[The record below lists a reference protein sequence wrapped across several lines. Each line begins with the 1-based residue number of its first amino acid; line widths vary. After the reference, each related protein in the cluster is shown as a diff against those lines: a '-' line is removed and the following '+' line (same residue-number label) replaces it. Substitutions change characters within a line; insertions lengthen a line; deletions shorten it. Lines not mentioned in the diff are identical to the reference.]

1 MKRLS
6 ILLAVLAA
14 GVALAQASA
23 PAPAT
28 PSNAWPRVIG
38 VENGSVEIFQPQIES
53 FRGDQLAA
61 RAAVAWTPTGRPP
74 AFGVVWVEAR
84 VSIDKVA
91 GDVGL
96 QDVKVQ
102 RVRFAN
108 MSKEQEQ
115 QGRALLEREIP
126 TWDLHLSVLELEASI
141 AVNEQE
147 IQSSEALD
155 FTPPRMVF
163 SQEPAVLVVF
173 DGAPIERP
181 VESTELRRVVNTPML
196 VLFDPATRSYY
207 LSGGKFWYAAPAAT
221 GPFAPVAAPSPA
233 VSAFF
238 ARNPPPPIELEGNPE
253 EQAAEKAVLEPSAPP
268 RIVVATEPTE
278 LFVFDGAPQYRPV
291 GEEAYLLYVANT
303 ESHVLV
309 DVQSGETYVLA
320 SGRWFRAPSLDG
332 PWVNVPPDELPGPFG
347 DIPPDSDI
355 GDVRTFVAGTEE
367 AADAV
372 ADSLI
377 PQTAEVRRDQQ
388 FQAAYDGPPQFQRI
402 EGTELSY
409 AVNTPDAVVL
419 DAGRYWACDQGVWY
433 TAPAAEGPFVVA
445 DQRPPHI
452 DQVPPT
458 VHIYNTRY
466 VFVYRSTP
474 QVVFV
479 GHTPGFVGVYRHRGV
494 VVFGTG
500 FVYRP
505 WIGPTVFFARPTT
518 FGVRVVYNP
527 WTGFGFVVSPAT
539 PFITVGIHFHPAW
552 GPRPRPPGWW
562 GPVVYRPVFIV
573 PPSRHGWHRPPP
585 GFRPPPL
592 RFVVRRPAPGP
603 RPSPARLRRPR
614 GPRHR
619 WPGRRR
625 PEPVLAPRRASA
637 LEATSTTRPR
647 TARATPS
654 ARWRRPHGRCRN
666 RWTGPTTSSATGPA
680 TCTAR
685 PTGATGNG
693 TPGRDGSRS
702 VPRSARPATRIAP
715 RPLPHRE
722 RGSGHRSRARARRP
736 DRPLAS
742 RPVSRQASRAD
753 SRPARR
759 HPRGRTGA
767 GRHRPALARMQRPA
781 SEARRSRRDPHPSK
795 RDLHPSNSRRGP
807 RRQALRRAASGA
819 DLRLRAGNT
828 REEGRPPPGG
838 RPRNGFRATRSGI
851 RARPGA
857 AARRSSSR

>member
-6 ILLAVLAA
+6 IALAVLAA
-14 GVALAQASA
+14 GAAFAQS
-23 PAPAT
+23 PAT
-28 PSNAWPRVIG
+28 PSTDWPRAIG

-53 FRGDQLAA
+53 FQGDQLAA
-61 RAAVAWTPTGRPP
+61 RAAVAWTPNGRPP

-91 GDVGL
+91 GDVSL

-147 IQSSEALD
+147 IQTSEALD

-163 SQEPAVLVVF
+163 SQDPAVLLLF

-221 GPFAPVAAPSPA
+221 GPYAPVAAPSPA
-233 VSAFF
+233 VRAFF
-238 ARNPPPPIELEGNPE
+238 DRNPPPPIELEGNPE
-253 EQAAEKAVLEPSAPP
+253 EQAAEKAVLEPPTPP
-268 RIVVATEPTE
+268 RIIVATEPTE
-278 LFVFDGAPQYRPV
+278 LFVFEGAPQYRPV
-291 GEEAYLLYVANT
+291 GDEAYLLYVANT

-309 DVQSGETYVLA
+309 DVMSGETYVLA

-332 PWVNVPPDELPGPFG
+332 PWVNVPPDELPGPFR
-347 DIPPDSDI
+347 DIPADSDI

-372 ADSLI
+372 ADSFI
-377 PQTAEVRRDQQ
+377 PQTAEVRRDQT
-388 FQAAYDGPPQFQRI
+388 FQAAYDGPPQFQKI

-458 VHIYNTRY
+458 VHIYHTRY
-466 VFVYRSTP
+466 VYVYRSTP

-505 WIGPTVFFARPTT
+505 WVGPTVFFARPTT

-539 PFITVGIHFHPAW
+539 PSSRSASTSTPRGGPARARRAGGGRSCTVRCSSS
-552 GPRPRPPGWW
+552 RPRGTA
-562 GPVVYRPVFIV
+562 GTGRLRA
-573 PPSRHGWHRPPP
+573 SAL
-585 GFRPPPL
+585 PPL
-592 RFVVRRPAPGP
+592 RFVVRHPAPGP
-603 RPSPARLRRPR
+603 RPSPARRLR
-614 GPRHR
+614 GPRR
-619 WPGRRR
+619 RSPGRPP
-625 PEPVLAPRRASA
+625 PEPAPASRRASA
-637 LEATSTTRPR
+637 PGATSTTRPR

-654 ARWRRPHGRCRN
+654 ARWRSPHGRRRS
-666 RWTGPTTSSATGPA
+666 RWTGPTTSSETGPE
-680 TCTAR
+680 TSTAR
-685 PTGATGNG
+685 TTGATGTG
-693 TPGRDGSRS
+693 TPGRDGSPS
-702 VPRSARPATRIAP
+702 VPRPRAPPGTSRRPSRSSRSSPPQNQGQTPRPAPGQPTGQPNRQPTGQPTRQAPPPGQNRGGSAPAGLGQDAAARQRSAPQRAAPQPARPAP
-715 RPLPHRE
+715 QP
-722 RGSGHRSRARARRP
+722 ARA
-736 DRPLAS
+736 A
-742 RPVSRQASRAD
+742 
-753 SRPARR
+753 PA
-759 HPRGRTGA
+759 GGGA
-767 GRHRPALARMQRPA
+767 GG
-781 SEARRSRRDPHPSK
+781 RR
-795 RDLHPSNSRRGP
+795 
-807 RRQALRRAASGA
+807 
-819 DLRLRAGNT
+819 
-828 REEGRPPPGG
+828 
-838 RPRNGFRATRSGI
+838 
-851 RARPGA
+851 
-857 AARRSSSR
+857 

>member
-1 MKRLS
+1 
-6 ILLAVLAA
+6 
-14 GVALAQASA
+14 
-23 PAPAT
+23 
-28 PSNAWPRVIG
+28 
-38 VENGSVEIFQPQIES
+38 
-53 FRGDQLAA
+53 
-61 RAAVAWTPTGRPP
+61 
-74 AFGVVWVEAR
+74 
-84 VSIDKVA
+84 
-91 GDVGL
+91 
-96 QDVKVQ
+96 
-102 RVRFAN
+102 
-108 MSKEQEQ
+108 
-115 QGRALLEREIP
+115 
-126 TWDLHLSVLELEASI
+126 
-141 AVNEQE
+141 
-147 IQSSEALD
+147 
-155 FTPPRMVF
+155 
-163 SQEPAVLVVF
+163 
-173 DGAPIERP
+173 
-181 VESTELRRVVNTPML
+181 
-196 VLFDPATRSYY
+196 
-207 LSGGKFWYAAPAAT
+207 
-221 GPFAPVAAPSPA
+221 
-233 VSAFF
+233 
-238 ARNPPPPIELEGNPE
+238 
-253 EQAAEKAVLEPSAPP
+253 
-268 RIVVATEPTE
+268 
-278 LFVFDGAPQYRPV
+278 V

-309 DVQSGETYVLA
+309 DVQTGETYVLA

-388 FQAAYDGPPQFQRI
+388 FQAAYDGPPQFQKI

-539 PFITVGIHFHPAW
+539 PFITVGIHFHPVW

-585 GFRPPPL
+585 GFRPPPPP
-592 RFVVRRPAPGP
+592 VRRPPPGARPPPVARPPAPAPRPQAPVARPPAAGARPGVPQGQRPGSNIYNQPQNRPRNAERPVAQAPRPTPQPVDRPNNVFGDRSGNVYRQTDRGNWERNTRQGWEPQRPTQPAPGNTSRPTPAPGTGQRPPPQSPGQNPGQTPRPAPGQP
-603 RPSPARLRRPR
+603 DRQPTRQAPPPGQNRGGAAPAGLGQDAAARQRS
-614 GPRHR
+614 
-619 WPGRRR
+619 
-625 PEPVLAPRRASA
+625 APQQ
-637 LEATSTTRPR
+637 
-647 TARATPS
+647 
-654 ARWRRPHGRCRN
+654 
-666 RWTGPTTSSATGPA
+666 
-680 TCTAR
+680 
-685 PTGATGNG
+685 
-693 TPGRDGSRS
+693 
-702 VPRSARPATRIAP
+702 ARPAP
-715 RPLPHRE
+715 
-722 RGSGHRSRARARRP
+722 
-736 DRPLAS
+736 
-742 RPVSRQASRAD
+742 QQ
-753 SRPARR
+753 SRPAPQQQPARAA
-759 HPRGRTGA
+759 PAGA
-767 GRHRPALARMQRPA
+767 G
-781 SEARRSRRDPHPSK
+781 
-795 RDLHPSNSRRGP
+795 
-807 RRQALRRAASGA
+807 
-819 DLRLRAGNT
+819 
-828 REEGRPPPGG
+828 PGG
-838 RPRNGFRATRSGI
+838 Q
-851 RARPGA
+851 
-857 AARRSSSR
+857 RR

>member
-6 ILLAVLAA
+6 VLVAVLASGA
-14 GVALAQASA
+14 AFAQASA
-23 PAPAT
+23 PPAPT
-28 PSNAWPRVIG
+28 PSSAWPRVIG

-53 FRGDQLAA
+53 FQGDQLAA

-96 QDVKVQ
+96 QDVKVK
-102 RVRFAN
+102 RVRFGN
-108 MSKEQEQ
+108 LSKEQEQ
-115 QGRALLEREIP
+115 QGRTLLEREIP
-126 TWDLHLSVLELEASI
+126 TWDLHLSLAELEASI
-141 AVNEQE
+141 AVNDKE

-163 SQEPAVLVVF
+163 SQEPAVLLVF

-196 VLFDPATRSYY
+196 VLFDPGTRSYY
-207 LSGGKFWYAAPAAT
+207 LSGGKFWYAAPAAA
-221 GPFAPVAAPSPA
+221 GPYAPVGAPSPA
-233 VSAFF
+233 VRAFF
-238 ARNPPPPIELEGNPE
+238 DRNPPPPIELEGGPE
-253 EQAAEKAVLEPSAPP
+253 EQAAEKSVLEPATPP

-291 GEEAYLLYVANT
+291 GDEAYLLYVANT
-303 ESHVLV
+303 QSHVLV
-309 DVQSGETYVLA
+309 DVMSGETYVLA
-320 SGRWFRAPSLDG
+320 SGRWFKAPSLDG
-332 PWVNVPPDELPGPFG
+332 PWVNVPPDQLPGPFR
-347 DIPPDSDI
+347 DIPPESDI

-377 PQTAEVRRDQQ
+377 PQTSEVRRDQT

-458 VHIYNTRY
+458 VHIYHTRY
-466 VFVYRSTP
+466 VYVYRSTP

-479 GHTPGFVGVYRHRGV
+479 GYTPGFVGVHRHRGV

-500 FVYRP
+500 FVYSP
-505 WIGPTVFFARPTT
+505 WVGPTVFFARPAT

-539 PFITVGIHFHPAW
+539 PFITVGIHFHPPF

-573 PPSRHGWHRPPP
+573 PPTRHGWHRPPP
-585 GFRPPPL
+585 GFRPPPPG
-592 RFVVRRPAPGP
+592 VRPPPPGARPPPVARPPAPPPRPQAPVARPPAAGARPIAPPGQRPGSNIYDQAQNRPRNPERPVAQAPRPTPQPVDRPNNVFGDRSGNVYRQTDRGNWERNTTQGWEPQRPAPAQPGNTNRPTPTPAPGTGQRPPPQGQGQGQASRPAPGQ
-603 RPSPARLRRPR
+603 STGQPARQPTRQAPPPGQNR
-614 GPRHR
+614 G
-619 WPGRRR
+619 GA
-625 PEPVLAPRRASA
+625 APSGLGQDAAARQRSA
-637 LEATSTTRPR
+637 PQR
-647 TARATPS
+647 S
-654 ARWRRPHGRCRN
+654 APQ
-666 RWTGPTTSSATGPA
+666 P
-680 TCTAR
+680 
-685 PTGATGNG
+685 
-693 TPGRDGSRS
+693 
-702 VPRSARPATRIAP
+702 ARPAP
-715 RPLPHRE
+715 
-722 RGSGHRSRARARRP
+722 GG
-736 DRPLAS
+736 
-742 RPVSRQASRAD
+742 
-753 SRPARR
+753 
-759 HPRGRTGA
+759 GG
-767 GRHRPALARMQRPA
+767 
-781 SEARRSRRDPHPSK
+781 
-795 RDLHPSNSRRGP
+795 GP
-807 RRQALRRAASGA
+807 RR
-819 DLRLRAGNT
+819 
-828 REEGRPPPGG
+828 
-838 RPRNGFRATRSGI
+838 
-851 RARPGA
+851 
-857 AARRSSSR
+857 

>member
-6 ILLAVLAA
+6 VAALAVLVAA
-14 GVALAQASA
+14 GAAFAQASPPAAA
-23 PAPAT
+23 P
-28 PSNAWPRVIG
+28 PSNTWPRAIA

-53 FRGDQLAA
+53 FQGDQLAA
-61 RAAVAWTPTGRPP
+61 RAAVAWTPKGRPP
-74 AFGVVWVEAR
+74 AFGVVWVQAR

-91 GDVGL
+91 GDVAL
-96 QDVKVQ
+96 QDVTVE
-102 RVRFAN
+102 RVRFAS

-126 TWDLHLSVLELEASI
+126 TWDLNLSVLELEASI
-141 AVNEQE
+141 AVNEKE
-147 IQSSEALD
+147 VQSSEALD
-155 FTPPRMVF
+155 FTPPRMIF
-163 SQEPAVLVVF
+163 SQEPAVLVLF

-181 VESTELRRVVNTPML
+181 VESTGLRRVVNTPML
-196 VLFDPATRSYY
+196 VLFDPATRTYY

-233 VSAFF
+233 VGAFF
-238 ARNPPPPIELEGNPE
+238 ARNPPPPIELEGDPE
-253 EQAAEKAVLEPSAPP
+253 EQAAEKAVLEPSTPP

-278 LFVFDGAPQYRPV
+278 LFVFEGAPQYRPV

-320 SGRWFRAPSLDG
+320 SGRWFRAQSLDG
-332 PWVNVPPDELPGPFG
+332 PWLNVPPDELPGPFR
-347 DIPPDSDI
+347 DIPADSDI

-377 PQTAEVRRDQQ
+377 PQTAEIRRDQQ
-388 FQAAYDGPPQFQRI
+388 FQAAYDGPPQFQKI

-458 VHIYNTRY
+458 VHIYHTRY
-466 VFVYRSTP
+466 VYVYRSTP

-539 PFITVGIHFHPAW
+539 PFIVVGVHFHPVW

-585 GFRPPPL
+585 GFRPPP
-592 RFVVRRPAPGP
+592 P
-603 RPSPARLRRPR
+603 
-614 GPRHR
+614 
-619 WPGRRR
+619 
-625 PEPVLAPRRASA
+625 
-637 LEATSTTRPR
+637 
-647 TARATPS
+647 
-654 ARWRRPHGRCRN
+654 
-666 RWTGPTTSSATGPA
+666 
-680 TCTAR
+680 
-685 PTGATGNG
+685 
-693 TPGRDGSRS
+693 
-702 VPRSARPATRIAP
+702 
-715 RPLPHRE
+715 
-722 RGSGHRSRARARRP
+722 
-736 DRPLAS
+736 
-742 RPVSRQASRAD
+742 
-753 SRPARR
+753 
-759 HPRGRTGA
+759 
-767 GRHRPALARMQRPA
+767 MM
-781 SEARRSRRDPHPSK
+781 
-795 RDLHPSNSRRGP
+795 
-807 RRQALRRAASGA
+807 
-819 DLRLRAGNT
+819 
-828 REEGRPPPGG
+828 RPPPGARPPPVSRPPPPRPQAPSARPPAAG
-838 RPRNGFRATRSGI
+838 ARPGVPPGQRPGSNIYNQAQNRPRNAERPVAQAPRPTPQPIDRPNNVFADRSGNVY
-851 RARPGA
+851 RQTDRGNWERNTRQGWEPQRPAQSQPANANRPVPAPGTGQRTPAQNQGPNQGQTARPVPGQPTRQAPPPGQNRGGNAPAGLGQDA
-857 AARRSSSR
+857 AARQRSAPQRAPPQQARPAPQQARPAPQPARAAPAGAGPSGRR

>member
-6 ILLAVLAA
+6 IALAVLAA
-14 GVALAQASA
+14 GAAFAQS
-23 PAPAT
+23 PAT
-28 PSNAWPRVIG
+28 PSTDWPRVIG

-53 FRGDQLAA
+53 FQGDQLAA
-61 RAAVAWTPTGRPP
+61 RAAVAWTPNGRPP

-91 GDVGL
+91 GDVSL

-147 IQSSEALD
+147 IQTSEALD

-163 SQEPAVLVVF
+163 SQEPAVLLVF

-221 GPFAPVAAPSPA
+221 GPYAPVAAPSPA
-233 VSAFF
+233 VRA
-238 ARNPPPPIELEGNPE
+238 
-253 EQAAEKAVLEPSAPP
+253 PSSTGIPRRPSSWRGIRRSRRPRRPCSSPP
-268 RIVVATEPTE
+268 RRPGSWWPPSPPSSSCSRAPRSTGRWATKPTCSTSPTPR
-278 LFVFDGAPQYRPV
+278 A
-291 GEEAYLLYVANT
+291 T
-303 ESHVLV
+303 CSSTCM
-309 DVQSGETYVLA
+309 SGETYVLA

-388 FQAAYDGPPQFQRI
+388 FQAAYDGPPQFQKI

-458 VHIYNTRY
+458 VHIYHTRY
-466 VFVYRSTP
+466 VYVYRSTP

-539 PFITVGIHFHPAW
+539 PFIDGRHPLPPRVGTPPAPA
-552 GPRPRPPGWW
+552 GLVGAGRVPSGVHRPAVAARLAPAAC
-562 GPVVYRPVFIV
+562 RASAL
-573 PPSRHGWHRPPP
+573 PPSGSSSAT
-585 GFRPPPL
+585 
-592 RFVVRRPAPGP
+592 RRPAPARLPPAAAEAPGAGRPAARRRSPPRSPAGPAPREQHLQPGPESSAQRRAPGGAGPAADPAAGGPAQQRVRRPVRKRLPPERPGQLGPEHPAGMGAPASHPPRSPSPGTPPGP
-603 RPSPARLRRPR
+603 RPLL
-614 GPRHR
+614 
-619 WPGRRR
+619 
-625 PEPVLAPRRASA
+625 EPVSGHA
-637 LEATSTTRPR
+637 RPQN
-647 TARATPS
+647 P
-654 ARWRRPHGRCRN
+654 GQ
-666 RWTGPTTSSATGPA
+666 
-680 TCTAR
+680 TAR
-685 PTGATGNG
+685 PTPGQPTRRP
-693 TPGRDGSRS
+693 TPGQPTRQAPPPGQNRGGSAPAGLGQDAAARQRS
-702 VPRSARPATRIAP
+702 APQRAAPQPARPAP
-715 RPLPHRE
+715 QP
-722 RGSGHRSRARARRP
+722 ARA
-736 DRPLAS
+736 A
-742 RPVSRQASRAD
+742 
-753 SRPARR
+753 PA
-759 HPRGRTGA
+759 GGGA
-767 GRHRPALARMQRPA
+767 GG
-781 SEARRSRRDPHPSK
+781 RR
-795 RDLHPSNSRRGP
+795 
-807 RRQALRRAASGA
+807 
-819 DLRLRAGNT
+819 
-828 REEGRPPPGG
+828 
-838 RPRNGFRATRSGI
+838 
-851 RARPGA
+851 
-857 AARRSSSR
+857 

>member
-1 MKRLS
+1 MKRLP
-6 ILLAVLAA
+6 IALAVLAA
-14 GVALAQASA
+14 GAALAQA
-23 PAPAT
+23 PAPASAT
-28 PSNAWPRVIG
+28 LANTWPRVIG

-163 SQEPAVLVVF
+163 SQEPAVLLAF

-253 EQAAEKAVLEPSAPP
+253 EQAAEKALLEPASPP

-303 ESHVLV
+303 QSHVLV

-320 SGRWFRAPSLDG
+320 SGRWFKAASLDG
-332 PWVNVPPDELPGPFG
+332 PWVNVPPDQLPGPFAE
-347 DIPPDSDI
+347 IPPESDI
-355 GDVRTFVAGTEE
+355 GDVRTFVAGTPE
-367 AADAV
+367 ATDAV
-372 ADSLI
+372 ADALI
-377 PQTAEVRRDQQ
+377 PQTAEIRRDQQ
-388 FQAAYDGPPQFQRI
+388 FLPAYDGPPQFQRI

-433 TAPAAEGPFVVA
+433 AAPAAEGPFTVA

-458 VHIYNTRY
+458 VHIYHTRY

-518 FGVRVVYNP
+518 FGVHVVYNP

-539 PFITVGIHFHPAW
+539 PFITVGIHFHPAF

-562 GPVVYRPVFIV
+562 GPVVVRPVFIV

-585 GFRPPPL
+585 GFRPPPPM
-592 RFVVRRPAPGP
+592 VRAPPPGARPPPVSRPPPPRPQAPVARPPAAGARPGVPQGQRPGSNIYNQPQNRPRNAERPVAQAPRPTPQPVDRPNNVFGDRSGNVYRQNDRGNWDRNTRQGWEPQRPTQPAPGNTNRPTPPPGTGQRPTPQIPGQNQGQTPRPAPGQP
-603 RPSPARLRRPR
+603 TGQPSRQPTRQAPPPGQNQRGAAPAGLGQDAAARQRS
-614 GPRHR
+614 
-619 WPGRRR
+619 
-625 PEPVLAPRRASA
+625 APQ
-637 LEATSTTRPR
+637 P
-647 TARATPS
+647 
-654 ARWRRPHGRCRN
+654 
-666 RWTGPTTSSATGPA
+666 
-680 TCTAR
+680 AR
-685 PTGATGNG
+685 PT
-693 TPGRDGSRS
+693 PQQQ
-702 VPRSARPATRIAP
+702 P
-715 RPLPHRE
+715 
-722 RGSGHRSRARARRP
+722 ARA
-736 DRPLAS
+736 A
-742 RPVSRQASRAD
+742 
-753 SRPARR
+753 PA
-759 HPRGRTGA
+759 GA
-767 GRHRPALARMQRPA
+767 GAGGQR
-781 SEARRSRRDPHPSK
+781 R
-795 RDLHPSNSRRGP
+795 
-807 RRQALRRAASGA
+807 
-819 DLRLRAGNT
+819 
-828 REEGRPPPGG
+828 
-838 RPRNGFRATRSGI
+838 
-851 RARPGA
+851 
-857 AARRSSSR
+857 